1 MVKENILSALFDLN
15 IEILPNNIMYKYFQN
30 KNQNIM
36 DINEEFMVKTW
47 HSLFLS
53 KEELLKFYI
62 STQICLLKISKTE
75 I

>member
-1 MVKENILSALFDLN
+1 ME
-15 IEILPNNIMYKYFQN
+15 KYFQN

-62 STQICLLKISKTE
+62 STRICLLKISKTE